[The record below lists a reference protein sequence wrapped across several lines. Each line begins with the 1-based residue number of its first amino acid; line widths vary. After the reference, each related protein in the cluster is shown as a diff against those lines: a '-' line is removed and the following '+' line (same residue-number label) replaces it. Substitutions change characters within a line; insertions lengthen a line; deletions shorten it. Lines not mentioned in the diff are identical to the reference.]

1 MPTAPIGLIANPA
14 SGKDIRR
21 LVARASVF
29 DNAEKRRILQ
39 RVVLAALAAGAGE
52 FLYMPDHEALVASAT
67 AGLPA
72 EARLR
77 PVDIPHTASALDT
90 TRAAA
95 AMRTAGCAVLVTLGG
110 DGTNRAVARGW
121 LDAPLVAVSTGTN
134 NVFPSMVEGTVAG
147 AAAGLIAGGAVP
159 LRRVAVQSKR
169 VHVTIEG
176 EADDLALVDAALVEG
191 AFIGARALWEPERL
205 RLVVLTRAEPA
216 AIGLSALGGLLEPLD
231 ADEDA
236 GLALTLGLGG
246 AVVRAPLAPG
256 LYRDMA
262 VATVRRLA
270 LAEPVV
276 VMGPGVLALDGERER
291 LLRPGQRATLCV
303 QRDGPWLVDVRRVL
317 LAAARRG
324 CFRLPRGN
332 GSWYQREM
340 R

>member
-1 MPTAPIGLIANPA
+1 MGRLCPPPPIGLIANPA
-14 SGKDIRR
+14 AGKDIRR

-39 RVVLAALAAGAGE
+39 RVVLGALATGAGE
-52 FLYMPDHEALVASAT
+52 FLYMPDAEALVAGAA

-77 PVDIPHTASALDT
+77 PVDVPHTASALDT
-90 TRAAA
+90 ARAAA
-95 AMRTAGCAVLVTLGG
+95 AMRAAGCAVLVTLGG

-159 LRRVAVQSKR
+159 LGEVAAQSKR
-169 VHVTIEG
+169 VHIAVEG

-191 AFIGARALWEPERL
+191 TFVGARALWEPERL

-216 AIGLSALGGLLEPLD
+216 AIGLSALGGLLAPLD

-236 GLALTLGLGG
+236 GLALTLGSNG

-256 LYRDMA
+256 LYQDVA
-262 VATVRRLA
+262 VAAVERLA
-270 LAEPVV
+270 LGEPVTV
-276 VMGPGVLALDGERER
+276 EGPGILALDGERER
-291 LLRPGQRATLCV
+291 VLRPGQRAVLRV
-303 QRDGPWLVDVRRVL
+303 LRDGPWLVDVRRTL
-317 LAAARRG
+317 WTAARR
-324 CFRLPRGN
+324 R
-332 GSWYQREM
+332 
-340 R
+340 

>member
-14 SGKDIRR
+14 AGKDIRR

-39 RVVLAALAAGAGE
+39 RVVLGALATGAGE
-52 FLYMPDHEALVASAT
+52 FLYMPDAHALVAGA
-67 AGLPA
+67 AADLPA

-77 PVDIPHTASALDT
+77 PVDVPYTASALDT
-90 TRAAA
+90 ARAAA
-95 AMRTAGCAVLVTLGG
+95 AMRAAGCAVVVTLGG

-147 AAAGLIAGGAVP
+147 AAAGLIAGGTLP
-159 LRRVAVQSKR
+159 LREVATRSKR
-169 VHVTIEG
+169 VHITIEG

-191 AFIGARALWEPERL
+191 TFVGSRALWEPERL
-205 RLVVLTRAEPA
+205 RLVVLTRADPA

-236 GLALTLGLGG
+236 GLALTLGPHG

-256 LYRDMA
+256 LYRDVA
-262 VATVRRLA
+262 VAAVRRLA
-270 LAEPVV
+270 LAEPLTVT
-276 VMGPGVLALDGERER
+276 GPGVLALDGERER
-291 LLRPGQRATLCV
+291 LLRPGQRAVLRV
-303 QRDGPWLVDVRRVL
+303 LRDGPWLVDVRQTLR
-317 LAAARRG
+317 AAAHRRSPSPPSPLA
-324 CFRLPRGN
+324 RL
-332 GSWYQREM
+332 REGGA
-340 R
+340 